1 MVKPFPAD
9 DPVMISLKL
18 RLVTTRDYIA
28 RWKLALLY
36 AFPIANS
43 LWLGLLR
50 GPQKKS
56 QDQKPDHHGTI
67 SGRKAKNN
75 PTNPLTIGIEGPQ
88 RAKKQS
94 ASAEAMGKI
103 VLGAIFRFFL
113 AYLKKKQYLC
123 SRKGFLKMKLKEI
136 KQAIGSLAEVSGDD
150 ELDICHLLTDSRQLG
165 AEPGHT
171 LFFAIRTAQ
180 NDGAKYIP
188 ELREKGVQAFV
199 TGDSIAALQALA
211 AHVREQFH
219 GTVIGITGSNGK
231 TVVKEWLY
239 QLLKDDY
246 TVIRSPKSY
255 NSQIGVPLSVWGLEP
270 HLTSPQGEEHPLLRR
285 GTGRGLLAIFEAGI
299 SQPGEMERLEP
310 MIRPTIGV
318 ITYIGHE
325 HDENFSSLEQKREEK
340 MKLFVHSEQI
350 IEDPTHQNVRTCAAV
365 MRALGY
371 DEEVIAERI
380 LHQTHET
387 VLKVNLSALVDNVRY
402 FRSLLKPETK
412 LTCMVKA
419 FAYGAGSVEVS
430 RALQKAN
437 DSFVHRTS
445 SNGTLVD
452 YLAVAVADEG
462 VELRKAGITLPI
474 IIMDPEVAAM
484 DLILENNLEPNVY
497 SHQSLKTVIAAAE
510 AKGLENVPIHIK
522 IDSGMHRLGFYK
534 EDIPWL
540 IGKLQQTKAVR
551 VASVF
556 SHLAGSDEAQFDD
569 FTLQQIRYFDDCAE
583 ELKNGLSDVA
593 GLSAERSI
601 LKHILNSAGIERFT
615 DYQFDMCRL
624 GIGLYG
630 FSFAGARLRNV
641 CSLETTI
648 LSVKTV
654 QAGETIGYGRHTKL
668 DEDRVIAVIPIG
680 YADGFDRRFS
690 NYGGEVYIRGKRCP
704 VVGNVC
710 MDQAMIDVTGTDARP
725 GDPVE
730 IFGEHVTLQE
740 LADKLGTITYE
751 ILTSVSRRVQRLYFY
766 E

>member
-1 MVKPFPAD
+1 
-9 DPVMISLKL
+9 
-18 RLVTTRDYIA
+18 
-28 RWKLALLY
+28 
-36 AFPIANS
+36 
-43 LWLGLLR
+43 
-50 GPQKKS
+50 
-56 QDQKPDHHGTI
+56 
-67 SGRKAKNN
+67 
-75 PTNPLTIGIEGPQ
+75 
-88 RAKKQS
+88 
-94 ASAEAMGKI
+94 
-103 VLGAIFRFFL
+103 
-113 AYLKKKQYLC
+113 
-123 SRKGFLKMKLKEI
+123 MKLKEI
-136 KQAIGSLAEVSGDD
+136 RQAIGSLAQVSGEDD
-150 ELDICHLLTDSRQLG
+150 LEIKYLLTDSRQLEEPKDDEQRIKA
-165 AEPGHT
+165 AET
-171 LFFAIRTAQ
+171 LFFAIRTEKR
-180 NDGAKYIP
+180 DGAAFIP
-188 ELREKGVQAFV
+188 ELREKGVRAFV
-199 TGDSIAALQALA
+199 TGDAVAALQALA

-255 NSQIGVPLSVWGLEP
+255 NSQIGVPLSVWQLEGVESRQSKVERP
-270 HLTSPQGEEHPLLRR
+270 V
-285 GTGRGLLAIFEAGI
+285 LAIFEAGI
-299 SQPGEMERLEP
+299 SQPGEMEKLERI
-310 MIRPTIGV
+310 IRPTIGV

-325 HDENFSSLEQKREEK
+325 HDENFVSLEQKRAEK
-340 MKLFVHSEQI
+340 MKLFVHSEQV

-371 DEEVIAERI
+371 DDETINTRI

-402 FRSLLKPETK
+402 FRSKLKPTTK

-430 RALQKAN
+430 KALQA
-437 DSFVHRTS
+437 S
-445 SNGTLVD
+445 GLVD

-462 VELRKAGITLPI
+462 VELRRAGITLPI

-497 SHQSLKTVIAAAE
+497 SHQSLKTIIAAVE
-510 AKGLENVPIHIK
+510 AKGLEYYPIHIK

-534 EDIPWL
+534 EDMPWL
-540 IGKLQQTKAVR
+540 IDRLTHQKAVR

-569 FTLQQIRYFDDCAE
+569 FTLSQIRYFDTCAE
-583 ELKNGLSDVA
+583 ELKKGLGETGY
-593 GLSAERSI
+593 GLRVI
-601 LKHILNSAGIERFT
+601 KHILNSAGIERFS
-615 DYQFDMCRL
+615 DFQFDMCRL

-630 FSFAGARLRNV
+630 FSFAGAKLRNV
-641 CSLETTI
+641 CTLETTI

-654 QAGETIGYGRHTKL
+654 KAGETIGYGRHTKL
-668 DEDRVIAVIPIG
+668 NEDRTIAVIPIG

-690 NYGGEVYIRGKRCP
+690 NYGGEVWVRGKRCP

-710 MDQAMIDVTGTDARP
+710 MDQAMIDVTGADARP
-725 GDPVE
+725 GDIVE
-730 IFGEHVTLQE
+730 VFGEHLPLEE

>member
-1 MVKPFPAD
+1 
-9 DPVMISLKL
+9 
-18 RLVTTRDYIA
+18 
-28 RWKLALLY
+28 
-36 AFPIANS
+36 
-43 LWLGLLR
+43 
-50 GPQKKS
+50 
-56 QDQKPDHHGTI
+56 
-67 SGRKAKNN
+67 
-75 PTNPLTIGIEGPQ
+75 
-88 RAKKQS
+88 
-94 ASAEAMGKI
+94 
-103 VLGAIFRFFL
+103 
-113 AYLKKKQYLC
+113 
-123 SRKGFLKMKLKEI
+123 MKLKEI
-136 KQAIGSLAEVSGDD
+136 RQAIGSLAEVSGDD
-150 ELDICHLLTDSRQLG
+150 ELEIRHLLTDSRQLG
-165 AEPGHT
+165 AEPEKT
-171 LFFAIRTAQ
+171 LFFAIHTAT
-180 NDGAKYIP
+180 NDGARYIP

-199 TGDSIAALQALA
+199 KGDAVAALQALA

-255 NSQIGVPLSVWGLEP
+255 NSQIGVPLSVWELEGVESRKSKVERP
-270 HLTSPQGEEHPLLRR
+270 I
-285 GTGRGLLAIFEAGI
+285 LAIFEAGI
-299 SQPGEMERLEP
+299 SQPGEMEKLERI
-310 MIRPTIGV
+310 IRPTIGV

-325 HDENFSSLEQKREEK
+325 HDENFASLEQKREEK
-340 MKLFVHSEQI
+340 MRLFVHSEQV

-371 DEEVIAERI
+371 DEETINTRI

-402 FRSLLKPETK
+402 FRSKLKPTTK

-462 VELRKAGITLPI
+462 VELRRAGITLPI

-497 SHQSLKTVIAAAE
+497 SHQSLKTVIAAVE
-510 AKGLENVPIHIK
+510 AKGLEYYPIHIK

-534 EDIPWL
+534 EDMPWL
-540 IGKLQQTKAVR
+540 IDRLTHQKAVR

-556 SHLAGSDEAQFDD
+556 SHLAGSDEPQFDD
-569 FTLQQIRYFDDCAE
+569 FTLSQIRYFDDCAE
-583 ELKNGLSDVA
+583 TLKSGLSGVA
-593 GLSAERSI
+593 GLSAERSVFCQAQPV
-601 LKHILNSAGIERFT
+601 LKHILNSAGIERFS

-630 FSFAGARLRNV
+630 FSFAGAKLRNV
-641 CSLETTI
+641 CTLETTI

-654 QAGETIGYGRHTKL
+654 KAGETIGYGRHTKL
-668 DEDRVIAVIPIG
+668 DEDRTIAVIPIG

-690 NYGGEVYIRGKRCP
+690 NYGGEVWVRGKRCP

-710 MDQAMIDVTGTDARP
+710 MDQAMVDVTGTDARP
-725 GDPVE
+725 GDLVE
-730 IFGEHVTLQE
+730 VFGEHLPLEE

>member
-1 MVKPFPAD
+1 M
-9 DPVMISLKL
+9 
-18 RLVTTRDYIA
+18 Y
-28 RWKLALLY
+28 
-36 AFPIANS
+36 
-43 LWLGLLR
+43 
-50 GPQKKS
+50 
-56 QDQKPDHHGTI
+56 
-67 SGRKAKNN
+67 
-75 PTNPLTIGIEGPQ
+75 
-88 RAKKQS
+88 
-94 ASAEAMGKI
+94 
-103 VLGAIFRFFL
+103 
-113 AYLKKKQYLC
+113 YLC
-123 SRKGFLKMKLKEI
+123 SHKGFFKMKLKEI
-136 KQAIGSLAEVSGDD
+136 RQAIGSLAEVSGDD
-150 ELDICHLLTDSRQLG
+150 ELEIRHLLTDSRQLG
-165 AEPGHT
+165 AEPEKT
-171 LFFAIRTAQ
+171 LFFAIHTAT
-180 NDGAKYIP
+180 NDGARYIP

-199 TGDSIAALQALA
+199 KGDAVAALQALA

-246 TVIRSPKSY
+246 TIIRSPKSY
-255 NSQIGVPLSVWGLEP
+255 NSQIGVPLSVWQLSVSEAVCQRSGLCSV
-270 HLTSPQGEEHPLLRR
+270 SPKDGPAKPVLCL
-285 GTGRGLLAIFEAGI
+285 FEAGI
-299 SQPGEMERLEP
+299 SQPGEMEKLERI
-310 MIRPTIGV
+310 IRPTIGV

-325 HDENFSSLEQKREEK
+325 HDENFASLEQKREEK
-340 MKLFVHSEQI
+340 MKLFVHSEKV

-371 DEEVIAERI
+371 DEETINTRI

-402 FRSLLKPETK
+402 FRSKLKPTTK

-430 RALQKAN
+430 KALQA
-437 DSFVHRTS
+437 S
-445 SNGTLVD
+445 GLVD

-462 VELRKAGITLPI
+462 VELRRAGITLPI

-497 SHQSLKTVIAAAE
+497 SHQSLKTVIAAVE
-510 AKGLENVPIHIK
+510 AKGLEYYPIHIK
-522 IDSGMHRLGFYK
+522 IDSGMHRLGFYQ
-534 EDIPWL
+534 EDLPWL
-540 IGKLQQTKAVR
+540 IDRLTHQKAVR

-556 SHLAGSDEAQFDD
+556 SHLAGSDEPQFDD
-569 FTLQQIRYFDDCAE
+569 FTLSQIRYFDACAE
-583 ELKNGLSDVA
+583 ELKKGLGETGY
-593 GLSAERSI
+593 GLRVI
-601 LKHILNSAGIERFT
+601 KHILNSAGIERFS

-630 FSFAGARLRNV
+630 FSFAGAKLRNV
-641 CSLETTI
+641 CTLETTI

-654 QAGETIGYGRHTKL
+654 KAGETIGYGRHTKL
-668 DEDRVIAVIPIG
+668 DEDRTIAVIPIG

-690 NYGGEVYIRGKRCP
+690 NYGGEVWVRGKRCP

-710 MDQAMIDVTGTDARP
+710 MDQAMVDVTGADARP
-725 GDPVE
+725 GDIVE
-730 IFGEHVTLQE
+730 VFGEHLPLEE

>member
-1 MVKPFPAD
+1 
-9 DPVMISLKL
+9 
-18 RLVTTRDYIA
+18 
-28 RWKLALLY
+28 
-36 AFPIANS
+36 
-43 LWLGLLR
+43 
-50 GPQKKS
+50 
-56 QDQKPDHHGTI
+56 
-67 SGRKAKNN
+67 
-75 PTNPLTIGIEGPQ
+75 
-88 RAKKQS
+88 
-94 ASAEAMGKI
+94 
-103 VLGAIFRFFL
+103 
-113 AYLKKKQYLC
+113 
-123 SRKGFLKMKLKEI
+123 MKLSEI
-136 KQAIGSLAEVSGDD
+136 RKVIGEQLQVVGDKD
-150 ELDICHLLTDSRQLG
+150 LDIRHLLTDSRQLG
-165 AEPGHT
+165 NEPEAT
-171 LFFAIRTAQ
+171 LFFAIKTAK

-188 ELREKGVQAFV
+188 ELQAKGVRAFV
-199 TGDSIAALQALA
+199 TGDALQALQDLA
-211 AHVREQFH
+211 AYVRSQFT

-239 QLLKDDY
+239 QLLKEDY

-255 NSQIGVPLSVWGLEP
+255 NSQIGVPLSVWQLSQ
-270 HLTSPQGEEHPLLRR
+270 LTANSQKPI
-285 GTGRGLLAIFEAGI
+285 AIFEAGI
-299 SQPGEMERLEP
+299 SQPGEMEKLERI
-310 MIRPTIGV
+310 IRPTIGV

-325 HDENFSSLEQKREEK
+325 HDENFVSLEQKREEK
-340 MKLFVHSEQI
+340 MKLFVHAQQV

-371 DEEVIAERI
+371 DEETIAARI
-380 LHQTHET
+380 LQQTHET
-387 VLKVNLSALVDNVRY
+387 VMKVNLSALVDNVRY

-430 RALQKAN
+430 KALQQ
-437 DSFVHRTS
+437 S
-445 SNGTLVD
+445 GLVD

-462 VELRKAGITLPI
+462 VELRRAGITMPI

-497 SHQSLKTVIAAAE
+497 SHQSLKTVVAAAE
-510 AKGLENVPIHIK
+510 AKGLENIPIHIK

-540 IGKLQQTKAVR
+540 VNKLQGTKAVR

-556 SHLAGSDEAQFDD
+556 SHLAGSDEPQFDD
-569 FTLQQIRYFDDCAE
+569 FTLSQIRYFDSCAE
-583 ELKNGLSDVA
+583 ELKQGLNYP
-593 GLSAERSI
+593 I
-601 LKHILNSAGIERFT
+601 LKHICNSAGIERFA

-630 FSFAGARLRNV
+630 FSFVGARLRNV
-641 CSLETTI
+641 CTLETTI

-654 QAGETIGYGRHTKL
+654 KAGETIGYGRHTKL

-690 NYGGEVYIRGKRCP
+690 NFGGEVWVRGKRCP

-725 GDPVE
+725 GDIAEV
-730 IFGEHVTLQE
+730 FGEHMPLEE